1 MIIYLVLAV
10 LTVFMAMG
18 VERKKNIIATGG
30 ERIYTRGK
38 LRNGSLLFGIF
49 FFLFALSACRI
60 AIGNDYW
67 EYTSIFSLIAQNRY
81 VSTEFGFNTFVRI
94 CHFIF
99 GKENYIVIF
108 AIVAAVTIFF
118 SLKAIYELSENFG
131 YAFFL
136 YMVFGIYLSG
146 FNSIRYYLV
155 LSFAMFSVV
164 YLLRK
169 EYEKF
174 VLLLLFASTFHMSV
188 LFCLVVYP
196 LAKLR
201 WKVWVYPILGVFAAS
216 LLAFPNIY
224 RRIIF
229 FFYPFYEGSVYDT
242 GGTSKIQIIRCI
254 AVLVFALCFYRQA
267 IKNNEKNQ
275 FFFKLNLLALIVY
288 ACCSFM
294 PVISRIGYYLNVY
307 QIFLIPSVL
316 LAVPKK
322 WMRITFTVLIGLL
335 GAGYY
340 FYFLQSARDIG
351 THIVPY
357 WNWIMY

>member
-1 MIIYLVLAV
+1 MFIYLILAA
-10 LTVFMAMG
+10 LTIFMAMG
-18 VERKKNIIATGG
+18 VEKKQNIVLAGN
-30 ERIYTRGK
+30 EKVFTRGK
-38 LRNGSLLFGIF
+38 LRNVSLLFGIF
-49 FFLFALSACRI
+49 FFLFALSACRV

-99 GKENYIVIF
+99 GKENYIIIF

-155 LSFAMFSVV
+155 LALAMFSVV

-174 VLLLLFASTFHMSV
+174 VILLLFASTFHMSV

-201 WKVWVYPILGVFAAS
+201 WKVWVYPVLGVLAAS
-216 LLAFPNIY
+216 LLAFPNFY

-242 GGTSKIQIIRCI
+242 QSTSLIQIARCA
-254 AVLVFALCFYRQA
+254 AVLVFALVF
-267 IKNNEKNQ
+267 IKNGWKDKEDNR
-275 FFFKLNLLALIVY
+275 FYFKLNLLALLVY
-288 ACCSFM
+288 CCCSFM
-294 PVISRIGYYLNVY
+294 PVISRIGYFLNVY
-307 QIFLIPSVL
+307 QIFLIP
-316 LAVPKK
+316 AVISKIEKK
-322 WMRITFTVLIGLL
+322 WLRVFCIIAVALIGT
-335 GAGYY
+335 G
-340 FYFLQSARDIG
+340 YFLFFLHTCKDEA

>member
-1 MIIYLVLAV
+1 MFIYLILAA
-10 LTVFMAMG
+10 LTIFMAMG
-18 VERKKNIIATGG
+18 VEKKQNIVLAGN
-30 ERIYTRGK
+30 EKVFTRGK
-38 LRNGSLLFGIF
+38 LRNVSLLFGIF
-49 FFLFALSACRI
+49 FFLFALSACRV

-99 GKENYIVIF
+99 GKENYIIIF

-155 LSFAMFSVV
+155 LALAMFSVV

-174 VLLLLFASTFHMSV
+174 VILLLFASTFHMSV

-201 WKVWVYPILGVFAAS
+201 WKVWVYPVLGVLAAS
-216 LLAFPNIY
+216 LLAFPNFY

-229 FFYPFYEGSVYDT
+229 FFYPFYEGSVYDI
-242 GGTSKIQIIRCI
+242 GSTSIVQIARCI
-254 AVLVFALCFYRQA
+254 AVLVFSIIFYKTAL
-267 IKNNEKNQ
+267 KENEQNR
-275 FFFKLNLLALIVY
+275 FFFKLNLLALVVY

-307 QIFLIPSVL
+307 QVLLIPSIL
-316 LAVPKK
+316 LSIPKK
-322 WMRITFTVLIGLL
+322 WVRITLTSIIAIL
-335 GAGYY
+335 GVCY
-340 FYFLQSARDIG
+340 FLYFLQSAKDVG